1 MTSRRN
7 KTMLSGML
15 GRFVQEYGRKSQK
28 GVEPN
33 DRHYDRKVELLM
45 KRLPA
50 EELSE
55 LLSESTPDRP
65 PISRLEL
72 EALLANELEHC
83 TGAQRE
89 FFALH
94 SVAPHAV
101 PIRRLNAIDEVYVVA
116 VFGAD
121 VLYYEDVEE
130 GFELAQLDAEGM
142 IPEHRCNQFDLA
154 QALAQ
159 LEYAK

>member
-1 MTSRRN
+1 
-7 KTMLSGML
+7 ML

-28 GVEPN
+28 GAEPN

-50 EELSE
+50 EALSE

-72 EALLANELEHC
+72 ETLLANELERC
-83 TGAQRE
+83 AGVQRE
-89 FFALH
+89 LFALH
-94 SVAPHAV
+94 SVVPYAV

-121 VLYYEDVEE
+121 VLYYEDAEQ
-130 GFELAQLDAEGM
+130 GFELARLDAEGM
-142 IPEHRCNQFDLA
+142 IPEHRCNRFDLA

>member
-7 KTMLSGML
+7 QALLAGLL

-55 LLSESTPDRP
+55 LLSESKPDVC
-65 PISRLEL
+65 PISLPVL
-72 EALLANELEHC
+72 QALLVGALEGC
-83 TGAQRE
+83 TAPQRE
-89 FFALH
+89 LF
-94 SVAPHAV
+94 SVHRVVPYTV
-101 PIRRLNAIDEVYVVA
+101 PIRRFGVIEKVYVVA
-116 VFGAD
+116 VRGSH

-130 GFELAQLDAEGM
+130 SFELARLDAEGM
-142 IPEHRCNQFDLA
+142 IPQHQCNQFDLA
-154 QALAQ
+154 HALTQ
-159 LEYAK
+159 LEFVG